1 MPREFLQVL
10 GRRGE
15 KELVLR
21 TTRPAKSQTPK
32 PEYPLE
38 VGKNHLDFLAL
49 TPGLFELR
57 RANQ

>member
-1 MPREFLQVL
+1 MPCEFLQVL
-10 GRRGE
+10 GRGSK
-15 KELVLR
+15 KELVLC
-21 TTRPAKSQTPK
+21 TARPAKPQTPE

-38 VGKNHLDFLAL
+38 VSKNHLDFLAL

>member
-1 MPREFLQVL
+1 MPCEFLQVL
-10 GRRGE
+10 GRGSK
-15 KELVLR
+15 KEFVLR

-38 VGKNHLDFLAL
+38 MGKNHLDFLAL
-49 TPGLFELR
+49 TPGLLERR